1 MEEELRI
8 MEEERQHLEAQHIE
22 DQKKQEEQA
31 KIKEDLKKQLAKD
44 EEERLKLVE
53 QCIAAEKEE

>member
-22 DQKKQEEQA
+22 DQKKQEEQP
-31 KIKEDLKKQLAKD
+31 KLKEDL
-44 EEERLKLVE
+44 ENIWLKM
-53 QCIAAEKEE
+53 KRKG